1 MPFAKQPGQGSAQG
15 LLEAV
20 LQVRPPDAPASE
32 FRLGERTRVGRHP
45 INTLRLSDREISKE
59 HLEIARTGL
68 EWWVQDLNSSNG
80 TFVNGRR
87 IARYRLKDSDEIG
100 LGSTTLVFR
109 CTAPVGTGTRPSV
122 TMVQAVAPQVL
133 ASLRAEESQGFRA
146 EQEIAS
152 INDLRADYEKLRIA
166 NEFHRQVGLERDLEK
181 LYDKIL
187 KVAFDLLSAETGVV
201 LLHNPKT
208 GELRPDAVHN
218 RRKGAEVQVSQTL
231 LEQVVRTREA
241 VLTEDAILDSRF
253 SSSASIVSQGIRSA
267 MAVPLQSAGELRG
280 VLYLDTRERAG
291 AFTSKDLRLLT
302 GIASQAAV
310 ALENAELAR
319 RIEQEAETRAHL
331 SRFLSPALVEQAQK
345 GQLDLKKGGAL
356 LEVTILFAD
365 IRGFTSLTERAEPQ
379 EVVTLLN
386 EYFELMVDEVFA
398 TGGVLDKFIGDC
410 IMALWGA
417 PVRRPD
423 DAARALRAAVGMQET
438 VADYNRVRAKQGKTL
453 IELGIGVNTGL
464 AVVGNMGSSKRL
476 EYTAIGDSVNLASR
490 LCGLAGPGEIVASA
504 HCVDLAGDHFDVEAL
519 PATKVKG
526 KEKAVP
532 VFRVFGYN
540 VNPLPPSAK
549 SGGKGPE

>member
-1 MPFAKQPGQGSAQG
+1 MT
-15 LLEAV
+15 
-20 LQVRPPDAPASE
+20 E

-45 INTLRLSDREISKE
+45 LNALRLTDREISKE
-59 HLEIARTGL
+59 HLEITRTGH
-68 EWWVQDLNSSNG
+68 EWWIQDLNSSNG

-87 IARYRLKDSDEIG
+87 VARFRLKDGDEIS
-100 LGSTTLVFR
+100 LGGTVLQFR
-109 CTAPVGTGTRPSV
+109 CNAPVGTSKPSV

-133 ASLRAEESQGFRA
+133 ASLRAEESLGFRP
-146 EQEIAS
+146 EREIGNMA
-152 INDLRADYEKLRIA
+152 DLRADYEKLRIA
-166 NEFHRQVGLERDLEK
+166 HEFHRQVGLERDLGK

-201 LLHNPKT
+201 LLYNPKT
-208 GELRPDAVHN
+208 GELRPDAVHH
-218 RRKGAEVQVSQTL
+218 RKKGAAEVQVSQTL

-267 MAVPLQSAGELRG
+267 MAVPLQSGGELRG

-302 GIASQAAV
+302 GISAQAAV
-310 ALENAELAR
+310 ALENADLAR
-319 RIEQEAETRAHL
+319 RIEQEAETRANL

-356 LEVTILFAD
+356 VEVTILFAD
-365 IRGFTSLTERAEPQ
+365 IRGFTSLTERAQPQ

-417 PVRRPD
+417 PVRRTD

-438 VADYNRVRAKQGKTL
+438 IADYNRVRSTQGKTL
-453 IELGIGVNTGL
+453 IEIGIGVNTGL

-490 LCGLAGPGEIVASA
+490 LCGLAGRGEIVASA
-504 HCVDLAGDHFDVEAL
+504 HCVELAGNGFEVEEL
-519 PATKVKG
+519 PAAKVKG
-526 KEKAVP
+526 KEKLVP
-532 VFRVFGYN
+532 LFRVFGHGDATNTY
-540 VNPLPPSAK
+540 
-549 SGGKGPE
+549 ER